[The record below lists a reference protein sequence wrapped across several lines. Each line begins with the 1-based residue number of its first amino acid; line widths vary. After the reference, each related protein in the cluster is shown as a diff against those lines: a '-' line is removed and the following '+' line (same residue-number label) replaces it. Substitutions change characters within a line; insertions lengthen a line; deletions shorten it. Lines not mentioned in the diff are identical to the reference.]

1 MSNFFPSPFPLADED
16 GVSLV
21 LLLPPTLTGVLAGVC
36 VVKKRWAVGAV
47 REIIQT
53 DKCVSRFE
61 VAVEN
66 IDITKMKNI
75 TAMRV

>member
-1 MSNFFPSPFPLADED
+1 M
-16 GVSLV
+16 
-21 LLLPPTLTGVLAGVC
+21 
-36 VVKKRWAVGAV
+36 

-53 DKCVSRFE
+53 NKCVSRIE
-61 VAVEN
+61 VVIEN